1 MQNEQE
7 PPTFENFVPIYES
20 TWRQI
25 PETSKPK
32 LQFTNVPMRM
42 W

>member
-7 PPTFENFVPIYES
+7 PPTFENLVPIYEI

-25 PETSKPK
+25 SEISKPK
-32 LQFTNVPMRM
+32 LHFTNVPMRM